1 MACKI
6 PGEEKTMRLRARLVV
21 ALFSVVLLQ
30 SHLCAQNQPTDAST
44 VQMRAVSLRVLQSK
58 LALSASEGGTPDEL
72 AFLCGLTVISGYVI
86 DNNSNDMI
94 LFGRVDP
101 QRPRLHVEDLAVAL
115 RNAWFKYA
123 KQQGHTIYYAD
134 PGCSIDPDPAVIQEL
149 RNAAKTM
156 LQGEVEESALKNWG
170 DVCGRPQ
177 TVRTMGIPAAT
188 HFAKVIVDA
197 DYYMKRLVDGSESL
211 GLEGLTSL
219 LDMTMTQAKEEILQ
233 SGKTSIPV
241 ESMNRFWFYPGQNRY
256 AEDAGVVEIEK
267 CPVVLLTELEHLA
280 KDRITGTGRVN
291 PLAQNFARSFSTSY
305 NQVAEKRPL
314 YYELEGLFRAVA
326 LAKIAKF
333 KSVAVDFKCLLEHL
347 PLVQTDVPPTL
358 PGLSNARQF
367 EHRWDVP
374 NGYKIVRLCLPSCG
388 GVDIGINVTASSFH
402 HDQTGR
408 LLRMKQALLSARSS
422 SEALYWDFVLKT
434 PYQPEQ

>member
-1 MACKI
+1 MA
-6 PGEEKTMRLRARLVV
+6 GQTTREEKTMRSRAKLVI

-30 SHLCAQNQPTDAST
+30 SHLYAQNQPATTTA

-58 LALSASEGGTPDEL
+58 LAPGAPEGGTPDEL
-72 AFLCGLTVISGYVI
+72 PFLCGLTVISGYVI
-86 DNNSNDMI
+86 DNDSNDMI

-101 QRPRLHVEDLAVAL
+101 QRPQLHVEDLAVAL

-149 RNAAKTM
+149 RNAAKTI

-170 DVCGRPQ
+170 DVCGHPQ
-177 TVRTMGIPAAT
+177 TVRTMGIPATT
-188 HFAKVIVDA
+188 HFAKVMVDA
-197 DYYMKRLVDGSESL
+197 DYFMKRLVDGSEFL

-219 LDMTMTQAKEEILQ
+219 VDMTMTQAKGEILQ
-233 SGKTSIPV
+233 SGKTSIPI
-241 ESMNRFWFYPGQNRY
+241 ESMNRFWFYPGRNQY
-256 AEDAGVVEIEK
+256 AEDAGIVEIEK

-280 KDRITGTGRVN
+280 KDKITGTGRVN
-291 PLAQNFARSFSTSY
+291 PLAQSFTESFSTCY
-305 NQVAEKRPL
+305 NQIAEKRPL
-314 YYELEGLFRAVA
+314 YYELEGLFRTVA

-333 KSVAVDFKCLLEHL
+333 KNTGIDLQCLLDQL
-347 PLVQTDVPPTL
+347 PLMQTDVPITL
-358 PGLSNARQF
+358 PGLSNVKQF

-374 NGYKIVRLCLPSCG
+374 NGYKVVQLCLPSCG

-402 HDQTGR
+402 RDQTGR
-408 LLRMKQALLSARSS
+408 LPRVRQALLSARSS